1 MYSAFI
7 YILKKKKASYTW
19 IYKQSLFMKKSFT
32 SYTLYE
38 GKEWEQHYINN
49 TSSKLILCVPIKAR
63 ETWKG
68 SNQSSCAFWI
78 SEGTH
83 QVMNGYYKHFCNF

>member
-1 MYSAFI
+1 
-7 YILKKKKASYTW
+7 
-19 IYKQSLFMKKSFT
+19 MKKSFT